1 MLKQFKK
8 WFGLEKRSEYVENFL
23 FRSNVKAVI
32 YMAIVVILL
41 ELWMIERLTKIVL
54 KSWPRSFEWLFDHY
68 RNYVIL
74 LSIAVIALVYAI
86 RYIKGK
92 TRNQKAGRIILW
104 TFSAICIFF
113 GIEVGVSSYAAGEQ
127 VLTFLTM
134 TVFVFCILYW
144 KPMQSL
150 IFSAGTFLYFYYLL
164 DQTIPATV
172 ATSINLFTMWIATY
186 MVAMSA
192 YHQKI
197 AEAENAERIEAI
209 NAHLT
214 KISNEDELT
223 GIHNMRYFHQKCE
236 EILHTADAEQYTFL
250 YFDIEN
256 FKSYNEKYGY
266 KKGDELLKDISRIL
280 LSVFTDGLIA
290 RFSDDHFVAFVKKEN
305 VTDLIIQAGR
315 KIESLSDEIRIIL
328 KTGSC
333 EPGLAGN
340 DVALACDHARIACNS
355 IKKQYQKYYLAY
367 DAKLDQEVQRKQYII
382 NNIDNAVALGW
393 IKVFYQPVVK
403 CANGHAELVGLE
415 ALARWDDPEL
425 GLLPPFAFIE
435 TLEEYHEINKL
446 DQCIIDHVCKHLRED
461 IDAGRPVVPV
471 SINFSRL
478 DFELYDVPDYL
489 HDMIVLYDLPS
500 NLIDVEITE
509 SALTDQM
516 NVLQENM
523 SRLHSYNFSLWL
535 DDFGSGYSSLNVL
548 KDFRFD
554 VLKLDMM
561 FLRDFPQNQKSEPI
575 IKMVVELAHKLGMIT
590 LCEGV
595 ETKEQFEFLQ
605 SVGCDKAQGYY
616 FNKPLPREEVLKQYY
631 NKETVERTTN
641 ENK

>member
-1 MLKQFKK
+1 MLKQLKK
-8 WFGLEKRSEYVENFL
+8 WLGLEKQSEYVENFL

-41 ELWMIERLTKIVL
+41 EVWMIERLTKIVL
-54 KSWPRSFEWLFDHY
+54 KSWPRSIDWLFSHY

-74 LSIAVIALVYAI
+74 LCAGIVTLIYAI
-86 RYIKGK
+86 RYIRGK
-92 TRNQKAGRIILW
+92 TSNQRLGRIILW
-104 TFSAICIFF
+104 SFSAVCIYF

-144 KPMQSL
+144 KPMESL
-150 IFSAGTFLYFYYLL
+150 LFSSGTFLYFYYLL
-164 DQTIPATV
+164 NQAMPATT
-172 ATSINLFTMWIATY
+172 ATSINLFTMWISTF

-197 AEAENAERIEAI
+197 AEAQNAERIEAI

-214 KISNEDELT
+214 KISSEDELT
-223 GIHNMRYFHQKCE
+223 GIHNMRYFRNACE
-236 EILHTADAEQYTFL
+236 EQLNDRTAEPHIFL

-266 KKGDELLKDISRIL
+266 KEGDALLKKIAVIL
-280 LSVFTDGLIA
+280 SEVFHDGLLA
-290 RFSDDHFVAFVKKEN
+290 RFSDDHFVAFVNETN
-305 VTDLIIQAGR
+305 AREQIIQAGR
-315 KIESLSDEIRIIL
+315 KIEALSEEVRIAL

-333 EPGLAGN
+333 APALAGN

-355 IKKQYQKYYLAY
+355 LKKQYRNYYRAY
-367 DAKLDQEVQRKQYII
+367 DSGLETEVQRKQYIV

-393 IKVFYQPVVK
+393 IKVYYQPVVK
-403 CANGHAELVGLE
+403 CADGHAELVGME
-415 ALARWDDPEL
+415 ALARWDDPQL
-425 GLLPPFAFIE
+425 GLLPPFTFIE
-435 TLEEYHEINKL
+435 TLEEYHEIHKL
-446 DQCIIDHVCKHLRED
+446 DQCIIDQVCRHLRED
-461 IDAGRPVVPV
+461 LDAGRPAVPV

-489 HDMIVLYDLPS
+489 HDMTVLYDLPA

-516 NVLQENM
+516 GILQENM
-523 SRLHSYNFSLWL
+523 DRLRKYGFSLWL

-554 VLKLDMM
+554 VLKLDMI
-561 FLRDFPQNQKSEPI
+561 FLRDFPKNQKSEPI
-575 IKMVVELAHKLGMIT
+575 ISMVVKLAHTLGMIT

-595 ETKEQFEFLQ
+595 ETKEMFEFLQ
-605 SVGCDKAQGYY
+605 SIGCDKAQGYY
-616 FNKPLPREEVLKQYY
+616 FNKPLPREEILKQYY
-631 NKETVERTTN
+631 SKNQLESKIA
-641 ENK
+641 